1 MDAADYF
8 AHPTALIEEDAVIG
22 PGCKIWHYSHIM
34 RGSVVGA
41 NCNIGRN
48 VLIGPRAQVG
58 AGCKIQ
64 NNVNIFQGIRLED
77 DVFCGPGMVF
87 TNVLNPRAFIPRM
100 RELRPTLVKKGASL
114 GANCTVVCGSVI
126 GGYALVG
133 AGAVV
138 TRDVPDYALAIG
150 NPARLRGWVCRCGVK
165 LEPLAAGDFYA
176 CPACGLRYQ
185 LHKQAILK
193 KL

>member
-1 MDAADYF
+1 MDAVDYF
-8 AHPTALIEEDAVIG
+8 AHPTALIEENVAIG
-22 PGCKIWHYSHIM
+22 AGCKIWHYSHIM

-48 VLIGPRAQVG
+48 VLIGPQARVG

-64 NNVNIFQGIRLED
+64 NNINIFQGIELED

-100 RELRPTLVKKGASL
+100 HELRPTLVKKGASL
-114 GANCTVVCGSVI
+114 GANCTIVCGNVI

-138 TRDVPDYALAIG
+138 TRDVPAYALVTG
-150 NPARLRGWVCRCGVK
+150 NPARCRGWVCRCGVK
-165 LEPLAAGDFYA
+165 LTPATGASLYL
-176 CPACGLRYQ
+176 CPACGLRYKLQ
-185 LHKQAILK
+185 NQAILK